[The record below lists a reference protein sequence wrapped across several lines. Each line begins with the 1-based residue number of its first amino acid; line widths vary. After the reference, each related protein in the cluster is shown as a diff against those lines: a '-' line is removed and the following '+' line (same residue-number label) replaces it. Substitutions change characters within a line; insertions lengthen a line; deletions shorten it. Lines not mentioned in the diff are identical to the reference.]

1 MLTEAFGGWNK
12 LFCTGNT
19 ISSGRHI
26 EPFCGHT
33 ITVNILE
40 VSITSLM
47 SLLLGI
53 LTKAIGHSWLG
64 MENPLDWDAACS
76 WKL

>member
-1 MLTEAFGGWNK
+1 MLTETLGGWNK
-12 LFCTGNT
+12 LFYTGNT

-26 EPFCGHT
+26 ESSCGHT

-53 LTKAIGHSWLG
+53 LTKVIGHSWLG
-64 MENPLDWDAACS
+64 MENPLD
-76 WKL
+76 

>member
-1 MLTEAFGGWNK
+1 MLTETLSEWSK
-12 LFCTGNT
+12 LSYSGNT

-26 EPFCGHT
+26 ESSCGHT
-33 ITVNILE
+33 ITVNISE
-40 VSITSLM
+40 VSVTSLM

-64 MENPLDWDAACS
+64 MENPLD
-76 WKL
+76 